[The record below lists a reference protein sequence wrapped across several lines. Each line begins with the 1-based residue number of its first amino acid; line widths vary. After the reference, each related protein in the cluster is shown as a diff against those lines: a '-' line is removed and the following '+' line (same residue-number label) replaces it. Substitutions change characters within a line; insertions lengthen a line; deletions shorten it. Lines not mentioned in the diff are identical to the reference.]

1 MGTVSKSTI
10 ISEVASDHASV
21 TKGEATSVIDAFLD
35 GIRFHTAVA
44 GNKVII
50 QGFGTFEMKTRAAHT
65 ARNPGTGLPV
75 EVPEQTR
82 LTFKASKTKA

>member
-1 MGTVSKSTI
+1 MGTVSKSKLI
-10 ISEVASDHASV
+10 DEVADAAEI
-21 TKGEATSVIDAFLD
+21 TKTQAAKAIDEFLAA
-35 GIRFHTAVA
+35 IRDFAGA

-65 ARNPGTGLPV
+65 GRNPGTGLPV

-82 LTFKASKTKA
+82 LTFKASKAKA